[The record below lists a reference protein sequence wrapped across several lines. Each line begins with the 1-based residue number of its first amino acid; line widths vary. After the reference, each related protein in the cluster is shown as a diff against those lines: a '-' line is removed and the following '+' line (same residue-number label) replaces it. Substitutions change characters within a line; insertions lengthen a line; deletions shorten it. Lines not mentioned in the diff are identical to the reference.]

1 MPVETCELNFTDFD
15 TNRDMYNKRRE
26 LKAAGWKVTMNT
38 MKKVTLQR
46 EVAKPAA
53 RRSRRR

>member
-1 MPVETCELNFTDFD
+1 MPVETCELNFTDFAN
-15 TNRDMYNKRRE
+15 NREMYTKRRE

-38 MKKVTLQR
+38 NKKVTLERQ
-46 EVAKPAA
+46 VAKPTA